1 MGGQFERI
9 STRAV
14 PRIAAERGHRGH
26 FGMDRAD
33 VGRVRQKKHL
43 FIRLV
48 HGEGGIRTLDTGFS
62 PYNGLANSVRTAPVA
77 RNQPLSLSIGLAVRT
92 GFCHSDT
99 NMHHFMHHCGQVRK
113 PLLISTWGLE
123 PQTWR
128 TRSPPPQPD
137 GDF

>member
-62 PYNGLANSVRTAPVA
+62 PYNGLANRPV
-77 RNQPLSLSIGLAVRT
+77 QPLGHLSSRTCGVAIVAVWGVLWGSWLKHLQLAERFGLC
-92 GFCHSDT
+92 F
-99 NMHHFMHHCGQVRK
+99 
-113 PLLISTWGLE
+113 GL
-123 PQTWR
+123 
-128 TRSPPPQPD
+128 
-137 GDF
+137 G